1 MCVNNDVRLIRG
13 AGRCMMY
20 VAKRWHPE
28 LSLQKLLS
36 IGGMIMCS
44 RQPIELTSIFV
55 NSRCLESGDHDDYI
69 KKLKKCTEVL
79 RKTRKSPSGDEMPL
93 LRTAGLCYLEFSSG
107 RSESKYDNSAEVLN
121 RTTRSVPME
130 FPDEKGDWPEAEFM
144 RVFREEL
151 QQVCNEIEGDFNVDP
166 EDEFRR
172 RCTWGADGSSSTTW
186 PGEVH
191 SAGKKSIKNIKLHRR
206 AMLETKSLEQ
216 FMNETDDLSSGAREA
231 ELHATASDKYENAKG
246 RLLLAGDDDSY
257 IRQQILFSAFEKA
270 LQGDKSFGHPNQ
282 MGAAANQLIEYQ
294 RLMNQLRS
302 GGQDFYAGSHDWS
315 DFNIHLTPLMQA
327 VLCEEICR
335 RVEKDIQHGP
345 SLEKYRKI
353 RNAEARALLNQ
364 FMHFADEVHKVV
376 QGECSGIRATDL
388 FNSIDKQGFLQ
399 DDSAIVEGS
408 GAFS

>member
-1 MCVNNDVRLIRG
+1 MSGLLKRALLRGHQALQREAGKQRTLPDFDDWDDNELYHKVLASLNEGASIEDADSIFSECSYTSDSEELWRVAFGLEKEENPGEVWRSTQKEINKERWSITEFLRVVSRCGAKFKENDAGRCPLTIEDIAMCVNNDVRLIKG

-28 LSLQKLLS
+28 LNLQKLLS
-36 IGGMIMCS
+36 VGGMIMCS
-44 RQPIELTSIFV
+44 RQPIELTSIYV

-79 RKTRKSPSGDEMPL
+79 RKTLTSPSGDEMSL
-93 LRTAGLCYLEFSSG
+93 LQTAGLCYLEFSSG
-107 RSESKYDNSAEVLN
+107 RSESKYDKSTEILN

-130 FPDEKGDWPEAEFM
+130 FPDEKGDWSEAEFM

-216 FMNETDDLSSGAREA
+216 FMSETDDLSSGAKEA

-257 IRQQILFSAFEKA
+257 IRQFIWAPQ
-270 LQGDKSFGHPNQ
+270 PN
-282 MGAAANQLIEYQ
+282 
-294 RLMNQLRS
+294 
-302 GGQDFYAGSHDWS
+302 GG
-315 DFNIHLTPLMQA
+315 
-327 VLCEEICR
+327 CC
-335 RVEKDIQHGP
+335 
-345 SLEKYRKI
+345 
-353 RNAEARALLNQ
+353 
-364 FMHFADEVHKVV
+364 
-376 QGECSGIRATDL
+376 
-388 FNSIDKQGFLQ
+388 
-399 DDSAIVEGS
+399 
-408 GAFS
+408 